1 MITIIAKFK
10 VKPDCVDAFNKA
22 AIACARATRKERGNL
37 SYRLYKSR
45 SNPAEFTFIEE
56 WLNDIAIE
64 AHNNMPHF
72 NVFLDTINPLCEE
85 PVSIEQI
92 MNIPT

>member
-10 VKPDCVDAFNKA
+10 IKSDCVDEFGKA
-22 AIACARATRKERGNL
+22 ATVCARAVRKERGNL
-37 SYRLYKSR
+37 SYRIYKGR
-45 SNPAEFTFIEE
+45 NNPTEFTFIEE
-56 WLNDIAIE
+56 WLNDVAIE

-72 NVFLDTINPLCEE
+72 KAFLDAIVPLCEE

-92 MNIPT
+92 MNIPN